1 VAYLRKEQAI
11 LSTEL
16 DAARQEAARLRND
29 SIIAR
34 RMADAANAQMASQ
47 AERARQSAR
56 TDEDHAVLM
65 QKVEQLNWLRDSNDK
80 LRCGQHFSSCCIGKE
95 LLCIQSWT

>member
-1 VAYLRKEQAI
+1 MAYLRKEQAI

-47 AERARQSAR
+47 AERAQQSAR
-56 TDEDHAVLM
+56 TEEDHAVLM

-80 LRCGQHFSSCCIGKE
+80 LRCAQHISSSRTGDE
-95 LLCIQSWT
+95 LLCMQPWT